1 MTPTLLVIKG
11 PGLIRL
17 GVQSLRLGVAW
28 QKLKNPERPPLGE
41 ALRLW
46 TRPLNVSAWNNELA
60 LGPLVTGSRNIA
72 MKRPT

>member
-1 MTPTLLVIKG
+1 MPPTLLVIKG
-11 PGLIRL
+11 PGLIR
-17 GVQSLRLGVAW
+17 VQRVAW
-28 QKLKNPERPPLGE
+28 QKLNNPERHGPPLGE